1 MYIKWTDDEKA
12 RILAEAKRIFR
23 EQPRLDKIAVLR
35 QAQLVLGEDRQRR
48 ISGIDTDAFNW
59 YHEGL
64 LEVIAPKEEPEPEAP
79 PAREPEP
86 EPEPVDNATLL
97 RILDIVLIIDRKF
110 ETKKFEERLTELEK
124 QVRRIRR
131 VLEGGFTLVPTESVN
146 REQPAA
152 PPPPTTTTTPGT
164 RKPNVVVLSVPSGN
178 TQGGIKK
185 GTAGYVG
192 KLDFWDTPRR
202 PVSFDS
208 YDYVVVTKFTKPTEV
223 VTDLKSR
230 IANGKLRI
238 STGNAEEISRFIRTL
253 PEIPTK

>member
-1 MYIKWTDDEKA
+1 MYIKWDEDEKA
-12 RILAEAKRIFR
+12 RILAEAKRLLR
-23 EQPRLDKIAVLR
+23 EQPRLSKEDALR
-35 QAQLVLGEDRQRR
+35 GGQLVLDEDRRR
-48 ISGIDTDAFNW
+48 KISSINTPAFDW
-59 YHEGL
+59 FHTGVLVAES
-64 LEVIAPKEEPEPEAP
+64 APPPPPEAP
-79 PAREPEP
+79 PEAPPEP

-97 RILDIVLIIDRKF
+97 RILDIVLGIDRKF

-131 VLEGGFTLVPTESVN
+131 VIEGGFTLVPTESVN
-146 REQPAA
+146 REQAAA
-152 PPPPTTTTTPGT
+152 PPPPTVTATPGT

-223 VTDLKSR
+223 VTDLKAR